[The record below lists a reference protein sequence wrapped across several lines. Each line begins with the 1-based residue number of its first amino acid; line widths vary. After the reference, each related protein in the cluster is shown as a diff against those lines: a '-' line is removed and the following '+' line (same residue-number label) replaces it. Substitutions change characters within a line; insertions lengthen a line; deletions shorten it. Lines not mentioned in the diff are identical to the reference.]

1 MKPVVPLIGEPSDFK
16 VCVSQDDRA
25 EDYILELVTIL
36 FCFSSFF
43 SNLSM

>member
-1 MKPVVPLIGEPSDFK
+1 MKLVVPLIGEPSDFK

-25 EDYILELVTIL
+25 EDYTPGLVTIL
-36 FCFSSFF
+36 FCFSNFF